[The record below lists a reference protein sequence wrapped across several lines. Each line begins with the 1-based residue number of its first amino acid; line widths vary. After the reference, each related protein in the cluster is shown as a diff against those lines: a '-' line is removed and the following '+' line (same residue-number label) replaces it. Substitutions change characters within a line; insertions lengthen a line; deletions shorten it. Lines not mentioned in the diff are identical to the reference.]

1 MAAIAAATMLA
12 AATAQAGLL
21 NLPRPQSSSPD
32 GQIEL
37 IAVHH
42 AYRHH
47 YARHHYTRYYRHSSG
62 GAFPAAIIGG
72 IIGGALNNGCYFN
85 DCGYGYGYDG
95 GNYGG
100 GYGGYGGAG
109 LQGWRRLRCGHG
121 GGPRWRIPWRRRP
134 RGGFHGGGGGHG
146 GGGHGGGAIAEPM
159 ADCRVKVDSEPAL
172 TASFPQG
179 ILTAAITHLSA
190 ARIQGY
196 KPPSS

>member
-1 MAAIAAATMLA
+1 MEDQMTLIRMAAIAAATMLA
-12 AATAQAGLL
+12 AATAQAGPL

-42 AYRHH
+42 ANRHD
-47 YARHHYTRYYRHSSG
+47 YTRYYRHSSG

-100 GYGGYGGAG
+100 GYGGGGYRG
-109 LQGWRRLRCGHG
+109 GGGFYRGGHG
-121 GGPRWRIPWRRRP
+121 GGFHGGGGHA
-134 RGGFHGGGGGHG
+134 GGFHGGGGGP
-146 GGGHGGGAIAEPM
+146 GGGHGGGGH
-159 ADCRVKVDSEPAL
+159 R
-172 TASFPQG
+172 
-179 ILTAAITHLSA
+179 
-190 ARIQGY
+190 
-196 KPPSS
+196 